1 MADDRT
7 LGEIARAL
15 DLVVTRFENLA
26 NQLDTKYVRKDL
38 FDANVTLHNTEMDQI
53 RSRVGDLEDGRKWL
67 SRLVLGFIIIA
78 VLGAVFTVAKAGGA

>member
-1 MADDRT
+1 MAEDRT

-26 NQLDTKYVRKDL
+26 NALDTKYVRRDL
-38 FDANVTLHNTEMDQI
+38 FDASQLLHATELAVLKGRVT
-53 RSRVGDLEDGRKWL
+53 DLEDGRKWL
-67 SRLVLGFIIIA
+67 SRLVLGFIVLA